1 MDEIRFGG
9 AAPHPGG
16 ATAEKGAA
24 SLPLNNQEFH
34 QRYAEAL
41 ARRPTWLKVLQQA
54 ADQLRS
60 TPEGRTAYGDPE
72 RGATLPQ
79 AWNMQFA
86 VSGHFNFCLLA
97 RGRPAT
103 PPDDIPEVVLIAATG
118 LTTVRCN
125 KAISGNSFVCARS
138 SGAQRGSGRWWS
150 CSPAGS
156 SRRSSCGSGST
167 RRRGC
172 TAGPLRCGAAGWWG
186 RHTGS
191 TRWPSISR

>member
-24 SLPLNNQEFH
+24 SLPRNNQEFH

-86 VSGHFNFCLLA
+86 VFGYFKFCLLA

-103 PPDDIPEVVLIAATG
+103 PTEGIPEVVLIAPTD
-118 LTTVRCN
+118 LTNALARGFTELEGFNAQLFVHDGR
-125 KAISGNSFVCARS
+125 SGHSVTLL
-138 SGAQRGSGRWWS
+138 GQ
-150 CSPAGS
+150 
-156 SRRSSCGSGST
+156 
-167 RRRGC
+167 
-172 TAGPLRCGAAGWWG
+172 
-186 RHTGS
+186 
-191 TRWPSISR
+191 